1 MNSGTPRLGTLTN
14 GLDYY
19 KLTMSQLQYEHYP
32 TTAVTFRL
40 QHRGSA
46 DLLRYIDIDALQADL
61 DALAQQGFLASELAY
76 IAGLRSS
83 SGDAVFA
90 PAYIDYLAQHHLPAV
105 RVSSQDGQLQV
116 ETSGVWPLVTFW
128 ETIVMSAVNQ
138 HYFAGYVAR
147 HERMLDVYAA
157 GQQRLDAKIAVL
169 QSNPAIKIIDF
180 GTRRRFQADWH
191 THVVQQ
197 LHQHCPQNLIG
208 TSNVA
213 LAYQLGLRPIGT
225 FAHEMPMVYAALT
238 DRHGGDVRA
247 SHQRFLQDWYARY
260 GVDLAIALTD
270 TFGSNFFFAD
280 FRLHQAQQWR
290 GLRHDSGDPIAFG
303 ERTIAFYAERDID
316 PLTKTIV
323 YSDGLDMATILHI
336 QQHFAGRIQLAYG
349 WGTNLTNDVG
359 LTPLN
364 IVMKT
369 SSVEGQ
375 PAVKL
380 SDHVGKHTGP
390 AAKIAAYQQFFKV

>member
-1 MNSGTPRLGTLTN
+1 MTNSAPRLGTLTN

-32 TTAVTFRL
+32 TTAVTFRF

-46 DLLRYIDIDALQADL
+46 DLVRYIDTNALQADIDALAH
-61 DALAQQGFLASELAY
+61 QGFLASDLAY
-76 IAGLRSS
+76 IAGLKNST
-83 SGDAVFA
+83 GGAVFA
-90 PAYIDYLAQHHLPAV
+90 PAYLDYLATHPLPPV
-105 RVSSQDGQLQV
+105 RVGVEAGQLQV
-116 ETSGVWPLVTFW
+116 ETSGAWPLVTFW
-128 ETIVMSAVNQ
+128 ETVVMSAVNQ
-138 HYFAGYVAR
+138 HYFAGVVAR
-147 HERMLDVYAA
+147 HERMADLYAE
-157 GQQRLDAKIAVL
+157 GQRRLDAKIAVL
-169 QSNPAIKIIDF
+169 QANPAIKIIDF
-180 GTRRRFQADWH
+180 GTRRRFQSDWH
-191 THVVQQ
+191 AHVVQQ

-213 LAYQLGLRPIGT
+213 LAQQLNIRPIGT

-247 SHQRFLQDWYARY
+247 SHQRFLQDWYERY

-280 FRLHQAQQWR
+280 FSLRQAQQWR

-316 PLTKTIV
+316 PLSKTIV
-323 YSDGLDMATILHI
+323 YSDGLDMATILRI
-336 QQHFAGRIQLAYG
+336 QQHFVGRIQLAYG

-390 AAKIAAYQQFFKV
+390 AAKIAAYQQFFMV

>member
-1 MNSGTPRLGTLTN
+1 MNSGTARLGTLTS

-32 TTAVTFRL
+32 STAVTFQL
-40 QHRGSA
+40 QHRGNA
-46 DLLRYIDIDALQADL
+46 DLLGYIDVTALQADL
-61 DALAQQGFLASELAY
+61 DALAHQGFLASELAY
-76 IAGLRSS
+76 IAGLQNS
-83 SGDAVFA
+83 SGGAVFV
-90 PAYIDYLAQHHLPAV
+90 PAYIDYLTQHRLPAV
-105 RVSSQDGQLQV
+105 RVTTQAGQLQV

-138 HYFAGYVAR
+138 HYFAGFVAR
-147 HERMLDVYAA
+147 HDHMLDVCAE

-169 QSNPAIKIIDF
+169 QANPAIKIIDF

-213 LAYQLGLRPIGT
+213 LAHQLGLRPIGT
-225 FAHEMPMVYAALT
+225 FAHEMPMVYAALS

-247 SHQRFLQDWYARY
+247 SHQRFLQDWYTRY

-280 FRLHQAQQWR
+280 FHLHQAQQWR

-303 ERTIAFYAERDID
+303 ERTIAFYAERGID

-323 YSDGLDMATILHI
+323 YSDGLDMATILGI

-375 PAVKL
+375 AAVKL

-390 AAKIAAYQQFFKV
+390 AAKIAAYQQFFMV